1 MKRYVPLLLSF
12 YWCLLIVACKT
23 VQLAS
28 NKYEGRVSSTERADS
43 LIAQDSVL
51 ILVYDRKDTVKIIE
65 RKIKLR
71 ERVKMQHDTLT
82 IIRTDTLVKI
92 VEPTIRSPAKILST
106 LKTRLYI
113 ILTTIVTIIIII
125 IIFKIKKLWDRLI

>member
-28 NKYEGRVSSTERADS
+28 NKYEGRVSSTEKADS
-43 LIAQDSVL
+43 LTVQDSVL

-71 ERVKMQHDTLT
+71 ERVKVQHDTLT

-92 VEPTIRSPAKILST
+92 VEPTIRSPAKSVSI
-106 LKTRLYI
+106 LKTRLYTMF
-113 ILTTIVTIIIII
+113 TTIVVFI
-125 IIFKIKKLWDRLI
+125 IIFIILKIKKIWDRLI

>member
-1 MKRYVPLLLSF
+1 MKRYVPLLLSL

-28 NKYEGRVSSTERADS
+28 NKYEGRASSTERADS

-51 ILVYDRKDTVKIIE
+51 ILIYDRKDTVKIIE

-92 VEPTIRSPAKILST
+92 VEPTIRSPANILST
-106 LKTRLYI
+106 LKTRLHI